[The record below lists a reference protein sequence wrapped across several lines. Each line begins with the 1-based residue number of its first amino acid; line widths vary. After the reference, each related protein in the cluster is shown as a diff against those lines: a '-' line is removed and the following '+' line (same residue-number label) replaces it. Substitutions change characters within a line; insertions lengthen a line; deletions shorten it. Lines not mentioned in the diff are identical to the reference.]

1 MKSNE
6 CKSENK
12 SAPCRCFQCRNQK
25 GFTLIEVLV
34 ALAIIAIALSAVS
47 HSLGVTVSNQAH
59 LESRVIAT
67 WLAENA
73 IVEQQVFGQSQSNSN
88 GSEVMLNREWTVSFA
103 TEPTFI
109 PDIER
114 LQVQVKQKDSEQVSA
129 TLYSVVG
136 P

>member
-1 MKSNE
+1 M
-6 CKSENK
+6 
-12 SAPCRCFQCRNQK
+12 
-25 GFTLIEVLV
+25 V
-34 ALAIIAIALSAVS
+34 ALAFIAIALSSVS

>member
-1 MKSNE
+1 MKSNNIPLND
-6 CKSENK
+6 CNQNDLGFKNK
-12 SAPCRCFQCRNQK
+12 QL
-25 GFTLIEVLV
+25 GFTLIEVMV

-47 HSLGVTVSNQAH
+47 RSLGVTASNQTH

-67 WLAENA
+67 WIAENA
-73 IVEQQVFGQSQSNSN
+73 IVEYQVFGSSSSETTNSQ
-88 GSEVMLNREWTVSFA
+88 VTLNRNWTIDFA

-109 PDIER
+109 PEIKR
-114 LQVQVKQKDSEQVSA
+114 LQVQVREKNSEQVSA